1 MSYARHRG
9 ETLFGRIG
17 VVPGGLLERG
27 PVTLAFAAVVVA
39 LCLDVAIRHDPI
51 SVDFNTYMAA
61 AQIGLHDGWSHIYD
75 QGLVAI
81 QQQLLAPGSRR
92 QPFISPPTVAF
103 TVAPLA
109 LFPHPVAYVIWAVL
123 TFGAFAA
130 AMALAG
136 ISTGLSRWVAV
147 VGALAPWW
155 IMHSVNVGQ
164 VVPLVAA
171 GLVVGWRLLRDRREV
186 LAGIAFGAILL
197 KPNTAMLVPLGL
209 LFATRY
215 RALAAWGAT
224 AALVLL
230 MTAAVLGP
238 NGVMSYVNQML
249 GPWPGGA
256 DNVTLRGALDATGVF
271 AAVLR
276 TLIVVAVMGAS
287 YRMRASPAMVVPLA
301 IVGSLLV
308 SPYLHGSDLCLLAAA
323 GWMIW
328 EAQPKIAWRTLLAI
342 AWVLASPFLYLRGE
356 SPHLTQ
362 WPWLE
367 IALFLALLL
376 SAIGP
381 LTAWADSRRRAP
393 A

>member
-1 MSYARHRG
+1 LSYARHRG

-17 VVPGGLLERG
+17 GVPGGLLERG

-130 AMALAG
+130 ALALAG

-197 KPNTAMLVPLGL
+197 KPNTAMLVPLAL

>member
-1 MSYARHRG
+1 M
-9 ETLFGRIG
+9 FGRSS
-17 VVPGGLLERG
+17 VVPGLLERG
-27 PVTLAFAAVVVA
+27 PVTLAFAAVVAA

-109 LFPHPVAYVIWAVL
+109 VFPHPVAYVIWAVL

-197 KPNTAMLVPLGL
+197 KPNTAMLVPLAL

-238 NGVMSYVNQML
+238 SGVMSYVNQML

>member
-1 MSYARHRG
+1 
-9 ETLFGRIG
+9 LFGRSS
-17 VVPGGLLERG
+17 VVPGLLERG

-109 LFPHPVAYVIWAVL
+109 VFPHPVAYVIWAVL

-197 KPNTAMLVPLGL
+197 KPNTAMLVPLAL

-287 YRMRASPAMVVPLA
+287 YRMRASPGMVVPLA

-381 LTAWADSRRRAP
+381 LTAWAGSRRRAP

>member
-1 MSYARHRG
+1 M
-9 ETLFGRIG
+9 FGRSS
-17 VVPGGLLERG
+17 VVPGLLERG
-27 PVTLAFAAVVVA
+27 PVTLAFVAVVVA

-109 LFPHPVAYVIWAVL
+109 VFPHPVAYVIWAVL

-197 KPNTAMLVPLGL
+197 KPNTAMLVPLAL

-287 YRMRASPAMVVPLA
+287 YRMRASPGMVVPLA

-381 LTAWADSRRRAP
+381 LTAWAGSRRRAP

>member
-1 MSYARHRG
+1 
-9 ETLFGRIG
+9 LFGRSS
-17 VVPGGLLERG
+17 VVPGLLERG
-27 PVTLAFAAVVVA
+27 PVTLAFAAVVAA

-197 KPNTAMLVPLGL
+197 KPNTAMLVPLAL

>member
-109 LFPHPVAYVIWAVL
+109 VFPHPVAYVIWAVL

-197 KPNTAMLVPLGL
+197 KPNTAMLVPLAL

>member
-17 VVPGGLLERG
+17 GVPGGLLERG

-130 AMALAG
+130 ALALAG

-197 KPNTAMLVPLGL
+197 KPNTAMLVPLAL

>member
-1 MSYARHRG
+1 M
-9 ETLFGRIG
+9 FGRSS
-17 VVPGGLLERG
+17 VVPGLLERG
-27 PVTLAFAAVVVA
+27 PVTLAFAAVVAA

-109 LFPHPVAYVIWAVL
+109 VFPHPVAYVIWAVL

-197 KPNTAMLVPLGL
+197 KPNTAMLVPLAL

-238 NGVMSYVNQML
+238 SGVMSYVNQML

-287 YRMRASPAMVVPLA
+287 YRMRASPGMVVPLA

>member
-1 MSYARHRG
+1 M
-9 ETLFGRIG
+9 FGRSS
-17 VVPGGLLERG
+17 VVPGLLERG
-27 PVTLAFAAVVVA
+27 PVTLAFAAVVAA

-109 LFPHPVAYVIWAVL
+109 VFPHPVAYVIWAVL

-197 KPNTAMLVPLGL
+197 KPNTAMLVPLAL

-238 NGVMSYVNQML
+238 SGVMSYVNQML

-287 YRMRASPAMVVPLA
+287 YRMRASPGMVVPLA

-381 LTAWADSRRRAP
+381 LTAWAGSRRRAP

>member
-130 AMALAG
+130 ALALAG

-197 KPNTAMLVPLGL
+197 KPNTAMLVPLAL

-276 TLIVVAVMGAS
+276 TLIVAAVMGAS

>member
-1 MSYARHRG
+1 
-9 ETLFGRIG
+9 
-17 VVPGGLLERG
+17 LLERG

-39 LCLDVAIRHDPI
+39 LCLDVAIRQDPI

-81 QQQLLAPGSRR
+81 QQQLLAPGSRQ

-109 LFPHPVAYVIWAVL
+109 VFPHPVAYVIWAVL

-130 AMALAG
+130 ALALAG

-197 KPNTAMLVPLGL
+197 KPNTAMLVPLAL
-209 LFATRY
+209 LFAMRY

-276 TLIVVAVMGAS
+276 TLIVAAVMGAS
-287 YRMRASPAMVVPLA
+287 FRMRASPAMVVPLA

-381 LTAWADSRRRAP
+381 LTTWADSRRRAP

>member
-1 MSYARHRG
+1 
-9 ETLFGRIG
+9 LFGRIG
-17 VVPGGLLERG
+17 GVPGGLLERG

-130 AMALAG
+130 ALALAG

-197 KPNTAMLVPLGL
+197 KPNTAMLVPLAL

>member
-17 VVPGGLLERG
+17 GVPGGLLERG

-39 LCLDVAIRHDPI
+39 LCLDVAIRQDPI

-81 QQQLLAPGSRR
+81 QQQLLAPGSRQ

-109 LFPHPVAYVIWAVL
+109 VFPHPVAYVIWAVL

-130 AMALAG
+130 ALALAG

-197 KPNTAMLVPLGL
+197 KPNTAMLVPLAL
-209 LFATRY
+209 LFAMRY

-276 TLIVVAVMGAS
+276 TLIVAAVMGAS
-287 YRMRASPAMVVPLA
+287 FRMRASPAMVVPLA

>member
-1 MSYARHRG
+1 M
-9 ETLFGRIG
+9 FGRSS
-17 VVPGGLLERG
+17 VVPGLLERG
-27 PVTLAFAAVVVA
+27 PVTLAFAAVVAA

-109 LFPHPVAYVIWAVL
+109 VFPHPVAYVIWAVL

-197 KPNTAMLVPLGL
+197 KPNTAMLVPLAL

-238 NGVMSYVNQML
+238 SGVMSYVNQML

-287 YRMRASPAMVVPLA
+287 YRIRGSPGMVVPLA

-381 LTAWADSRRRAP
+381 LTAWAGSRRRAP

>member
-1 MSYARHRG
+1 M
-9 ETLFGRIG
+9 FGRSS
-17 VVPGGLLERG
+17 VVPGLLERG
-27 PVTLAFAAVVVA
+27 PVTLAFTAVVAA

-109 LFPHPVAYVIWAVL
+109 VFPHPVAYVIWAVL

-197 KPNTAMLVPLGL
+197 KPNTAMLVPLAL

-238 NGVMSYVNQML
+238 SGVMSYVNQML

-381 LTAWADSRRRAP
+381 LTAWAGSRRRAP